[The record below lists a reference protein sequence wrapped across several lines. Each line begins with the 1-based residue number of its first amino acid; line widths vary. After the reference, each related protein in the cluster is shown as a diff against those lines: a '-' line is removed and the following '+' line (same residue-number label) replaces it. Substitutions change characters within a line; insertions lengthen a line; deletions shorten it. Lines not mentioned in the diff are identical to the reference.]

1 MNDSHAN
8 DLRRSSELL
17 GRETSALV
25 VIDVQEKLMPVI
37 VDTRRLIWNIG
48 RLIEAAQ
55 RLNVPVFVT
64 EQYPSGLGTTVEP
77 LRSQLPTAV
86 EKTRFSCG
94 QCAQIIDSLSDDGRC
109 QVVLAGIESH
119 VCVTQSALDLAAL
132 GFRVFVVEDAVSSR
146 SAATHQAAMRRLE
159 AEGVTLLP
167 TESAIFEW
175 CEDAADSQFKAI
187 SQLVRQEPP

>member
-77 LRSQLPTAV
+77 LRSQL
-86 EKTRFSCG
+86 
-94 QCAQIIDSLSDDGRC
+94 
-109 QVVLAGIESH
+109 
-119 VCVTQSALDLAAL
+119 
-132 GFRVFVVEDAVSSR
+132 
-146 SAATHQAAMRRLE
+146 
-159 AEGVTLLP
+159 
-167 TESAIFEW
+167 
-175 CEDAADSQFKAI
+175 
-187 SQLVRQEPP
+187 